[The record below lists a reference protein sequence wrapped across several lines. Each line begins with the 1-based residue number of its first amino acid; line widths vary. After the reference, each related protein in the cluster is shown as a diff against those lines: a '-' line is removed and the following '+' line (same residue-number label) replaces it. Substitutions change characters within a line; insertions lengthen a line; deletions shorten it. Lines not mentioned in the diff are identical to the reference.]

1 MQTSNRILD
10 DLARVANGAVSTL
23 VGVKNEIDALV
34 RQRVERLLND
44 ADVVPREEFDAVKAM
59 ATKARTEQERLEK
72 RIAGLEAKLGVKP
85 AARTAKPAAKAKKS
99 AAKARKP
106 AATKK
111 KSAAKARK
119 PAAKAKKP
127 AATKKKSAARRSP
140 GKR

>member
-23 VGVKNEIDALV
+23 VGIKNEIDALV
-34 RQRVERLLND
+34 RQRIERLLND

-59 ATKARTEQERLEK
+59 AAKARTEQERLEK

-85 AARTAKPAAKAKKS
+85 AARTAKGAAKAKKT
-99 AAKARKP
+99 AA
-106 AATKK
+106 
-111 KSAAKARK
+111 
-119 PAAKAKKP
+119 AAKAKTAAGKKKP
-127 AATKKKSAARRSP
+127 AKAKSAARKKKSAARRSP

>member
-34 RQRVERLLND
+34 RQRIERLLND
-44 ADVVPREEFDAVKAM
+44 ADMVPRQEFDAVKAM
-59 ATKARTEQERLEK
+59 AAKARTEQERLEK
-72 RIAGLEAKLGVKP
+72 RIAGLEARLGVKP
-85 AARTAKPAAKAKKS
+85 AARTAKPAAKARKP

-111 KSAAKARK
+111 KSAAK
-119 PAAKAKKP
+119 
-127 AATKKKSAARRSP
+127 RRP

>member
-23 VGVKNEIDALV
+23 VGIKNEIDALV
-34 RQRVERLLND
+34 RQRIERLLND
-44 ADVVPREEFDAVKAM
+44 ANVVPREEFDAVKAM
-59 ATKARTEQERLEK
+59 AAKARTEQERLEK

-85 AARTAKPAAKAKKS
+85 TARTAKSTAKS
-99 AAKARKP
+99 TAKARKS

-111 KSAAKARK
+111 KSAAK
-119 PAAKAKKP
+119 
-127 AATKKKSAARRSP
+127 RSP

>member
-59 ATKARTEQERLEK
+59 AAKARTEQERLEK
-72 RIAGLEAKLGVKP
+72 RIAGLEARLGVKP
-85 AARTAKPAAKAKKS
+85 AARTAKPAAKARKSATTKKNP
-99 AAKARKP
+99 AAKARK
-106 AATKK
+106 
-111 KSAAKARK
+111 SAAK
-119 PAAKAKKP
+119 
-127 AATKKKSAARRSP
+127 RSP

>member
-23 VGVKNEIDALV
+23 VGIKNEIDALV
-34 RQRVERLLND
+34 RQRIERLLND

-59 ATKARTEQERLEK
+59 AAKARTEQERLEK

-85 AARTAKPAAKAKKS
+85 VARTAKSTAKAKKS
-99 AAKARKP
+99 

-111 KSAAKARK
+111 KSAAK
-119 PAAKAKKP
+119 
-127 AATKKKSAARRSP
+127 RRP